1 MGLLAIDVRRKIGF
15 SCDLS
20 ECLIHV
26 LVILAYF
33 RHSQILPNIGH
44 ALQTI
49 LRLRLRYRIIP
60 YIGWTGIKISAY
72 IFAMFSRDLNAW
84 NQKLHSNNQ
93 YKTFKYLLE
102 I

>member
-20 ECLIHV
+20 ECLGYSC
-26 LVILAYF
+26 IL

-60 YIGWTGIKISAY
+60 YIGWAGIKISGP
-72 IFAMFSRDLNAW
+72 
-84 NQKLHSNNQ
+84 
-93 YKTFKYLLE
+93 TFFPV
-102 I
+102 ISMQQQPIQNFQVSA